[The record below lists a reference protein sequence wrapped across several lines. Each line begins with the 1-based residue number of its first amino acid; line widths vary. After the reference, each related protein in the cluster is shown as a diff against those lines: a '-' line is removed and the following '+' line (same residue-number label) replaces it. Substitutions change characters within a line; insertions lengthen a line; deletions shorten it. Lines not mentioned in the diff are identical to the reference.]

1 MTESILRIYAD
12 YADHPDYEKVR
23 LRFLNSMLSKA
34 SKKDRA
40 LARELLSQLPW
51 RAWNKRT
58 LKSALRY
65 RFAPMPASRR

>member
-12 YADHPDYEKVR
+12 YAGHPDYEKVR

-34 SKKDRA
+34 SKKDRI
-40 LARELLSQLPW
+40 LAKELLAQLPW

-58 LKSALRY
+58 IKSVLRY
-65 RFAPMPASRR
+65 RFAPAPPSRR